1 MTLRDRK
8 ALLVGG
14 SVVVAAV
21 IVLRVLPWGVR
32 HVVAARADLHGRATL
47 LAHARQDLAQTAE
60 LRDSVARITQA
71 VVALAPKLL
80 TGSTAE
86 EAGADLSAQLNL
98 IAARTS
104 AKLERMD
111 ILPDSSRAGQL
122 GRARVHVALETDI
135 RGLAGV
141 LRAIAASDAALTV
154 QELRV
159 VAPDPSSTPRLPEIL
174 KVEATV
180 TGWYL
185 KPR

>member
-1 MTLRDRK
+1 MTLRERR

-21 IVLRVLPWGVR
+21 IVLRVLPWAVS
-32 HVVAARADLHGRATL
+32 HVVSARADLHGRATL
-47 LAHARQDLAQTAE
+47 LAHARQDLAQTTE

-86 EAGADLSAQLNL
+86 EAGADLSARLNL
-98 IAARTS
+98 IATRNATTLQRVDVL
-104 AKLERMD
+104 A
-111 ILPDSSRAGQL
+111 DSSRVGRL
-122 GRARVHVALETDI
+122 GRARVRAALETDI

-141 LRAIAASDAALTV
+141 LRTIAGSDAALTV
-154 QELRV
+154 VELQI
-159 VAPDPSSTPRLPEIL
+159 VAQDPASTARQPEIL